1 MRVFLERKNIKLS
14 APTVHKY
21 MNKELKLYSVVRRKK
36 PNYEKG
42 TSHKIF
48 DNLINR
54 VFSAEKINQKW
65 CTDFTYLFL
74 TDGSKRYNC
83 SILDLYDRSIIASI
97 TDKNITSDL
106 AIRTLKK
113 ALESQPKIEGKLILH
128 SDQGSQ
134 YTSKE
139 FIDFCCKNNIKQSM
153 SRAGCPY
160 DNAVIERFYN
170 TFKNEFFNLYSFNDY
185 EVLDKKTYEFIY
197 IKYNYLRPHS
207 FNNGIPPALSKWSA

>member
-1 MRVFLERKNIKLS
+1 M
-14 APTVHKY
+14 
-21 MNKELKLYSVVRRKK
+21 
-36 PNYEKG
+36 KG
-42 TSHKIF
+42 KAHKIF
-48 DNLINR
+48 GNIINR
-54 VFSAEKINQKW
+54 NFNVDEPNKIW
-65 CTDFTYLFL
+65 CTDFTYLPMSN
-74 TDGSKRYNC
+74 GKMRYNC
-83 SILDLYDRSIIASI
+83 TIIDLYNREVIATLNSNHI
-97 TDKNITSDL
+97 TARL
-106 AIRTLKK
+106 AVDTLKIAMK
-113 ALESQPKIEGKLILH
+113 RRENFRNVILH

-207 FNNGIPPALSKWSA
+207 

>member
-1 MRVFLERKNIKLS
+1 MMHDYLNLEGIYVSK
-14 APTVHKY
+14 PTVYRY
-21 MNKELKLYSVVRRKK
+21 MKELGIEAIINKKK
-36 PNYEKG
+36 PLYIKG
-42 TSHKIF
+42 KAHKIF
-48 DNLINR
+48 GNIINR
-54 VFSAEKINQKW
+54 NFNVDEPNKIW
-65 CTDFTYLFL
+65 CTDFTYLPMSN
-74 TDGSKRYNC
+74 GKMRYNC
-83 SILDLYDRSIIASI
+83 TIIDLYNREVIATLNSNHI
-97 TDKNITSDL
+97 TARL
-106 AIRTLKK
+106 AVDTLKIAMK
-113 ALESQPKIEGKLILH
+113 RRGNFRNVILH

-170 TFKNEFFNLYSFNDY
+170 TFKNEFFNLYSFNDH

-207 FNNGIPPALSKWSA
+207 YNNGIPPALNKWSA

>member
-1 MRVFLERKNIKLS
+1 MMHDYLNLEGILVSKS
-14 APTVHKY
+14 TVYRY
-21 MNKELKLYSVVRRKK
+21 MKELGIKAIINKKK
-36 PNYEKG
+36 PLYIKG
-42 TSHKIF
+42 KAHKIF
-48 DNLINR
+48 ENIINR
-54 VFSAEKINQKW
+54 NFNVDEPNKVW
-65 CTDFTYLFL
+65 CTDFTYLPMSN
-74 TDGSKRYNC
+74 GKMRYNC
-83 SILDLYDRSIIASI
+83 TIIDLYNREVIATLNSNHI
-97 TDKNITSDL
+97 TARL
-106 AIRTLKK
+106 AVDTLKIAMK
-113 ALESQPKIEGKLILH
+113 RRGNFRNVILH

-139 FIDFCCKNNIKQSM
+139 FIDFCYKNNIKQSM

-207 FNNGIPPALSKWSA
+207 YNNGIPPALSKRSA